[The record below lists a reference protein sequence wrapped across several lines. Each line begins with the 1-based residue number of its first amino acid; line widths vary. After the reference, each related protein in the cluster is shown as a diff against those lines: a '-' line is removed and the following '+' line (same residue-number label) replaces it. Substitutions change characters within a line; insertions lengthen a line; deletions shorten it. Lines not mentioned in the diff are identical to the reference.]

1 MRKYLTIEHS
11 THLLILLFTL
21 TSWANIKAFLV
32 GAGHDWLAAALLSG
46 ALGAALAVISLA
58 LTKIDLATERQTFN
72 ALVTVGAGLALL
84 SGALQASEYSRHLST
99 AWAVALGII
108 SGALQSD
115 TYAQH
120 LTGAWPYLLGYGVP
134 LVGEVG
140 LSLAS
145 SLFSK
150 AQRRSEL
157 RAVNAK
163 IEAAIITN
171 LDTAIESFDPSQI
184 QRRIDK
190 TLNRVALAAVGG
202 VESNLMAVYG
212 VAEPDREKD
221 ITPNVTPTGGD
232 LEVANA
238 ARMSKK
244 AANMDKTFALI
255 QCGDRS
261 LGAIAGEVGVTP
273 KTITRYIEDFRERG
287 YPITVNGVCKLA

>member
-1 MRKYLTIEHS
+1 MNKHKLLSIES
-11 THLLILLFTL
+11 ATHTL
-21 TSWANIKAFLV
+21 TVLFGLTSLANVNSFLRN
-32 GAGHDWLAAALLSG
+32 AGHDHIAATALSV
-46 ALGAALAVISLA
+46 ALGAALIVVSIA
-58 LTKIDLATERQTFN
+58 LTRIDWQAEKQTFYSLI
-72 ALVTVGAGLALL
+72 AVGLAL
-84 SGALQASEYSRHLST
+84 G
-99 AWAVALGII
+99 VI

-120 LTGAWPYLLGYGVP
+120 LTGLWPYLLGYGVP

-163 IEAAIITN
+163 IEQAIITN
-171 LDTAIESFDPSQI
+171 LDEAINSFDPSAI

-212 VAEPDREKD
+212 AIEQDRKED
-221 ITPNVTPTGGD
+221 ITPNVQPSGGD
-232 LEVANA
+232 LDVANA
-238 ARMSKK
+238 VRLSKK
-244 AANMDKTFALI
+244 QGNMDKTFALI
-255 QCGDRS
+255 QCGDKS
-261 LGAIAGEVGVTP
+261 LGAIADEVGVSE
-273 KTITRYIEDFRERG
+273 KTITRYIDQFREQG
-287 YPITVNGVCKLA
+287 HAVTVNGVCRVGA